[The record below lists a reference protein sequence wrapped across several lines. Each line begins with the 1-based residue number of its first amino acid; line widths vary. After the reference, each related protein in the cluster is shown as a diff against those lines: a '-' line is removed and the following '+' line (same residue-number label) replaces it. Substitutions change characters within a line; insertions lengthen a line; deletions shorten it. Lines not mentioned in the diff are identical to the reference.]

1 MNKQYSYNLAE
12 PPEKSINL
20 MLIKYL
26 NNFSKGFHSQLNY
39 IFKI

>member
-1 MNKQYSYNLAE
+1 MNKQYSHNLAGS
-12 PPEKSINL
+12 PKKSINF